1 MNCREDP
8 SQACM
13 LPIALPVPDRL
24 FLVNMLFSGRKAVHS
39 RISSTASAVACPSV
53 SKEHRPGPLMRQ
65 FHVMQAGR
73 GQPADE
79 GLPEQV
85 TIPGSE

>member
-1 MNCREDP
+1 
-8 SQACM
+8 M
-13 LPIALPVPDRL
+13 LPIALPFPDRL
-24 FLVNMLFSGRKAVHS
+24 FLLNMLFSGRRAVHS
-39 RISSTASAVACPSV
+39 RISSTASAVACRSV
-53 SKEHRPGPLMRQ
+53 SKEHRPGPLMLRL
-65 FHVMQAGR
+65 HVMQAGG